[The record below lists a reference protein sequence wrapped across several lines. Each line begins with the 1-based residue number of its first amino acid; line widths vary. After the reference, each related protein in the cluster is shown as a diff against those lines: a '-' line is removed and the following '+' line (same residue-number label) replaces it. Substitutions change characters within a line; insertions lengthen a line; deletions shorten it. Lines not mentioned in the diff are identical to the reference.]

1 MQYIL
6 VIFFMI
12 CSLFYVTNSNSQ
24 IKNTD
29 SSLFQSSIEEVVVI
43 GTRGGARTKTESP
56 VPVDVIRVGDLAINS
71 GRMDLTANLNFA
83 APSFNFN
90 KQSGTDGADHVNIG
104 TLRGLG
110 PDQTLVLINGKR
122 RHSIGLVAIFGTRGR
137 ANSGVDL
144 SSFPQI
150 AVDRIEILR
159 DGASAQYGSDAIA
172 GVINLQLKKGASD
185 WNIMTGVS
193 GYLDNKFNTY
203 KFRNNNDYLYKGPID
218 GVASTFTAN
227 KGFTLGNRGGFF
239 NLSLEVVNQEKT
251 FRQAASNDINDKYGL
266 PLKNTIR
273 QGFGDASSL
282 STGAFFN
289 MELPGQTNGKF
300 YAYGGINRKKSDA
313 YAFTRNWK
321 SSPNRFPRNSDGSI
335 IFVPDIMFRTGAGD
349 TSFNPRIQ
357 TEIIDLSLV
366 AGYSTISKK
375 GWNWDVSNA
384 IGYNSFDYFGYKTF
398 NASIIGDA
406 SKTSFDDGGFRFLQN
421 TLNIDASKQFGK
433 ENAGGLAVSYGAEL
447 RYENYSIQAGEE
459 ASYKAYPGV
468 PGLTRQSAGA
478 QGFPGFS
485 PADVTSEN
493 RLVTGLYG
501 DVTYTPNSKL
511 LITGA
516 VRFENYSDFGAL
528 ATFKTSAR
536 YKVTNNFNLRGS
548 ISTGY
553 RAPSLQ
559 QKYFSNTVS
568 AFSNGVLVQNRI
580 ANNDDELTRL
590 AGIPALKQE
599 TSINGSFGFTW
610 KPAPAWSVSV
620 DGYNIQMKNRV
631 VLSGQFTVTDPAIS
645 PALRDKMLELDVVTS
660 QFFANAVNTTNRG
673 LDVVVS
679 YKKSIKKDQS
689 LNVLFV
695 GNFQNISI
703 DKINV
708 PVELQNSKYAT
719 DPYYTS
725 RAKYFSGEIPSTF
738 FNTREIYFMKASA
751 PRSKYA
757 ISADYNWKKIQ
768 FGARV
773 TYFGKLELTG
783 FGDPDYDG
791 IYPMVPVDDPAASP
805 NAVDFNNGKYVP
817 EIFTSSG
824 KFTTDIYFNW
834 HIFKPL
840 HLIAGVDN
848 LFNVHPDFAVN
859 PQAKYWAGNNET
871 GGPWDGVQMG
881 YNGMRIFTKLQFRF

>member
-1 MQYIL
+1 MRKVLLFVL
-6 VIFFMI
+6 VLIFNQAF
-12 CSLFYVTNSNSQ
+12 TQ
-24 IKNTD
+24 EKQAD
-29 SSLFQSSIEEVVVI
+29 SVVFKSTIEEVVVI
-43 GTRGGARTKTESP
+43 GTRGGARIRTESP

-150 AVDRIEILR
+150 AVDRVEILR

-193 GYLDNKFNTY
+193 GYLDKKFNTY
-203 KFRNNNDYLYKGPID
+203 QFRNNNDYLYKGPID
-218 GVASTFTAN
+218 GVATTFTAN

-289 MELPGQTNGKF
+289 MELPGKTNGKF
-300 YAYGGINRKKSDA
+300 YAFGGINRKKSDA
-313 YAFTRNWK
+313 FAFTRNWK
-321 SSPNRFPRNSDGSI
+321 SSPNRFPRNTDGSI

-375 GWNWDVSNA
+375 GWNWDISNA
-384 IGYNSFDYFGYKTF
+384 IGYNSFDYFGYNTF

-459 ASYKAYPGV
+459 ASYRAYPGV
-468 PGLTRQSAGA
+468 PGLTRQSPGA

-485 PADVTSEN
+485 PADITNEN
-493 RLVTGLYG
+493 RLVSGLYG
-501 DVTYTPNSKL
+501 DVTYTPNNKL

-528 ATFKTSAR
+528 ATYKTSAR

-568 AFSNGVLVQNRI
+568 AFANGVLVQNRI

-620 DGYNIQMKNRV
+620 DGYNIQMKDRV

-645 PALRDKMLELDVVTS
+645 AALRNKMLDLDVVAS

-695 GNFQNISI
+695 GNLQAISI

-708 PVELQNSKYAT
+708 PVELQNNKYAT

-768 FGARV
+768 FGVRV

-791 IYPMVPVDDPAASP
+791 IYPMVPVDDLAASP

-834 HIFKPL
+834 RIFKPL

-848 LFNVHPDFAVN
+848 LFNVHPDLAVN

-881 YNGMRIFTKLQFRF
+881 YNGMRIFTRLQFRF

>member
-1 MQYIL
+1 MRK
-6 VIFFMI
+6 IFLFVLL
-12 CSLFYVTNSNSQ
+12 SLFNQAFTQ
-24 IKNTD
+24 EKKTD
-29 SSLFQSSIEEVVVI
+29 SAIFKSTIDEVVVI
-43 GTRGGARTKTESP
+43 GTRGGTRIRTESP
-56 VPVDVIRVGDLAINS
+56 VPVDVIRVGDLIMNS

-150 AVDRIEILR
+150 AVDRVEILR

-172 GVINLQLKKGASD
+172 GVINLQLKKGVSD

-193 GYLDNKFNTY
+193 GYLDKKFNTY
-203 KFRNNNDYLYKGPID
+203 QFRNNNDYLYRGPID

-273 QGFGDASSL
+273 QGFGDAASL

-289 MELPGQTNGKF
+289 LELPGNKNGKF
-300 YAYGGINRKKSDA
+300 YAFGGVNRKKSDA

-375 GWNWDVSNA
+375 GWNWDISNT
-384 IGYNSFDYFGYKTF
+384 IGYNSFHYYGYNTF

-468 PGLTRQSAGA
+468 PGLTRQSPGA

-485 PADVTSEN
+485 PADVTNEN
-493 RLVTGLYG
+493 RLVSGLYG
-501 DVTYTPNSKL
+501 DVTYTPNNKL

-516 VRFENYSDFGAL
+516 VRFENYSDFGAV

-536 YKVTNNFNLRGS
+536 YKVSNNFNLRGS

-568 AFSNGVLVQNRI
+568 AFSNGVLVQNRV

-599 TSINGSFGFTW
+599 TSLNGSFGFTW

-620 DGYNIQMKNRV
+620 DGYNIKMKDRV

-645 PALRDKMLELDVVTS
+645 TALRNKMLD
-660 QFFANAVNTTNRG
+660 F
-673 LDVVVS
+673 VVS

-695 GNFQNISI
+695 GNFQAISI

-708 PVELQNSKYAT
+708 PTELQNSKYVT

-757 ISADYNWKKIQ
+757 ISADYNWKKIL
-768 FGARV
+768 FGARF

-791 IYPMVPVDDPAASP
+791 IYPMVPVDDRAASP

-824 KFTTDIYFNW
+824 KFTTDIYINW

-840 HLIAGVDN
+840 HFIAGVDN
-848 LFNVHPDFAVN
+848 LFNVHPDLAVN

-881 YNGMRIFTKLQFRF
+881 YNGMRIFTRLQFRF

>member
-1 MQYIL
+1 MRK
-6 VIFFMI
+6 IFLFVLL
-12 CSLFYVTNSNSQ
+12 SLFNQAFTQ
-24 IKNTD
+24 EKKTD
-29 SSLFQSSIEEVVVI
+29 SAIFKSTIDEVVVI
-43 GTRGGARTKTESP
+43 GTRGGTRIRTESP
-56 VPVDVIRVGDLAINS
+56 VPVDVIRVGDLIMNS

-150 AVDRIEILR
+150 AVDRVEILR

-193 GYLDNKFNTY
+193 GYLDKKFNTY
-203 KFRNNNDYLYKGPID
+203 QFRNNNDYLYKGPID

-273 QGFGDASSL
+273 QGFGDAASL

-289 MELPGQTNGKF
+289 LELPGNKNGKF
-300 YAYGGINRKKSDA
+300 YAFGGVNRKKSDA

-321 SSPNRFPRNSDGSI
+321 SSPNRFPRNADGSI

-357 TEIIDLSLV
+357 TEIIDLSLA
-366 AGYSTISKK
+366 AGYTTISKK
-375 GWNWDVSNA
+375 GWNWDISNT
-384 IGYNSFDYFGYKTF
+384 IGYNSFHYYGYNTF

-433 ENAGGLAVSYGAEL
+433 ENAGGLSVSYGAEL

-459 ASYKAYPGV
+459 ASYKSYPGA
-468 PGLTRQSAGA
+468 PGLTRQSPGA

-485 PADVTSEN
+485 PADVTNEN
-493 RLVTGLYG
+493 RLVSGLYG
-501 DVTYTPNSKL
+501 DVTYTPNNKL

-516 VRFENYSDFGAL
+516 VRFENYSDFGAV

-568 AFSNGVLVQNRI
+568 AFSNGVLVQNRV

-599 TSINGSFGFTW
+599 TSLNGSFGFTW

-620 DGYNIQMKNRV
+620 DGYNIKMKDRV

-645 PALRDKMLELDVVTS
+645 TALRNKMLDLDVVAS

-679 YKKSIKKDQS
+679 YKKLIKKDQS

-695 GNFQNISI
+695 GNFQAISI

-708 PVELQNSKYAT
+708 PTELQNSKYVT

-757 ISADYNWKKIQ
+757 ISADYNWKKIL
-768 FGARV
+768 FGARF

-791 IYPMVPVDDPAASP
+791 IYPMVPVDDRAASP

-824 KFTTDIYFNW
+824 KFTTDIYINW

-840 HLIAGVDN
+840 HFIAGVDN
-848 LFNVHPDFAVN
+848 LFNVHPDLAVN

-881 YNGMRIFTKLQFRF
+881 YNGMRIFTKLLFKF

>member
-1 MQYIL
+1 MRK
-6 VIFFMI
+6 IFLFVLL
-12 CSLFYVTNSNSQ
+12 SLFNQAFTQEKQS
-24 IKNTD
+24 D
-29 SSLFQSSIEEVVVI
+29 SAIFKSTIDEVVVI
-43 GTRGGARTKTESP
+43 GTRGGTRIRTESP
-56 VPVDVIRVGDLAINS
+56 VPVDVIRVGDLIMNS

-150 AVDRIEILR
+150 AVDRVEILR

-172 GVINLQLKKGASD
+172 GVINLQLKKGVSD

-193 GYLDNKFNTY
+193 GYLDKKFNTY
-203 KFRNNNDYLYKGPID
+203 QFRNNNDYLYKGPID

-273 QGFGDASSL
+273 QGFGDAASL

-289 MELPGQTNGKF
+289 LELPGNKNGKF
-300 YAYGGINRKKSDA
+300 YAFGGVNRKKSDA

-375 GWNWDVSNA
+375 GWNWDISNT
-384 IGYNSFDYFGYKTF
+384 IGYNSFHYYGYNTF

-468 PGLTRQSAGA
+468 PGLTRQSPGA

-485 PADVTSEN
+485 PADVTNEN
-493 RLVTGLYG
+493 RLVSGLYG
-501 DVTYTPNSKL
+501 DVTYTPNNKL

-516 VRFENYSDFGAL
+516 VRFENYSDFGAV

-536 YKVTNNFNLRGS
+536 YKVSNNFNLRGS

-568 AFSNGVLVQNRI
+568 AFSNGVLVQNRV
-580 ANNDDELTRL
+580 ANNNDELTRL

-599 TSINGSFGFTW
+599 TSLNGSFGFTW
-610 KPAPAWSVSV
+610 KPTPAWSVSV
-620 DGYNIQMKNRV
+620 DGYNIKMKDRV

-645 PALRDKMLELDVVTS
+645 TALRNKMLDLDVVAS

-673 LDVVVS
+673 LDVVIS
-679 YKKSIKKDQS
+679 YKKLIKKDQS
-689 LNVLFV
+689 LNLLFV
-695 GNFQNISI
+695 GNFQAISI

-708 PVELQNSKYAT
+708 PTDLQNSKYVT

-757 ISADYNWKKIQ
+757 ISADYNWKKIL
-768 FGARV
+768 FGARF

-791 IYPMVPVDDPAASP
+791 IYPMVPVDDRAASP

-824 KFTTDIYFNW
+824 KFTTDIYINW

-840 HLIAGVDN
+840 HFIAGVDN
-848 LFNVHPDFAVN
+848 LFNVHPDLAVN

-881 YNGMRIFTKLQFRF
+881 YNGMRIFTRLQFRF

>member
-1 MQYIL
+1 MRK
-6 VIFFMI
+6 IFLFVLL
-12 CSLFYVTNSNSQ
+12 SLFNQAFTQEKQS
-24 IKNTD
+24 D
-29 SSLFQSSIEEVVVI
+29 SAIFKSTIDEVVVI
-43 GTRGGARTKTESP
+43 GTRGGTRIRTESP
-56 VPVDVIRVGDLAINS
+56 VPVDVIRVGDLIMNS

-150 AVDRIEILR
+150 AVDRVEILR

-172 GVINLQLKKGASD
+172 GVINLQLKKGVSD

-193 GYLDNKFNTY
+193 GYLDKKFNTY
-203 KFRNNNDYLYKGPID
+203 QFRNNNDYLYRGPID

-273 QGFGDASSL
+273 QGFGDAASL

-289 MELPGQTNGKF
+289 LELPGNKNGKF
-300 YAYGGINRKKSDA
+300 YAFGGVNRKKSDA

-375 GWNWDVSNA
+375 GWNWDISNT
-384 IGYNSFDYFGYKTF
+384 IGYNSFHYYGYNTF

-459 ASYKAYPGV
+459 ASYKAYPGI
-468 PGLTRQSAGA
+468 PGLTRQSPGA

-485 PADVTSEN
+485 PADVTNEN
-493 RLVTGLYG
+493 RLVSGLYG
-501 DVTYTPNSKL
+501 DVTYTPNNKL

-516 VRFENYSDFGAL
+516 VRFENYSDFGAV

-568 AFSNGVLVQNRI
+568 AFSNGVLVQNRV
-580 ANNDDELTRL
+580 ANNNDELTRL

-599 TSINGSFGFTW
+599 TSLNGSFGFTW
-610 KPAPAWSVSV
+610 KPTPAWSVSV
-620 DGYNIQMKNRV
+620 DGYNIKMKDRV

-645 PALRDKMLELDVVTS
+645 TALRNKMLDLDVVAS

-679 YKKSIKKDQS
+679 YKKLIKKDQS
-689 LNVLFV
+689 LNLLFV
-695 GNFQNISI
+695 GNFQAISI

-708 PVELQNSKYAT
+708 PTDLQNSKYVT

-757 ISADYNWKKIQ
+757 ISADYNWKKIL
-768 FGARV
+768 FGARF

-791 IYPMVPVDDPAASP
+791 IYPMVPVDDRAASP

-824 KFTTDIYFNW
+824 KFTTDIYINW

-840 HLIAGVDN
+840 HFIAGVDN
-848 LFNVHPDFAVN
+848 LFNVHPDLAVN

-881 YNGMRIFTKLQFRF
+881 YNGMRIFTRLQFRF

>member
-1 MQYIL
+1 MRKVLLFVL
-6 VIFFMI
+6 VLIFNQAF
-12 CSLFYVTNSNSQ
+12 TQ
-24 IKNTD
+24 EKQAD
-29 SSLFQSSIEEVVVI
+29 SVVFKSSIEEVVVI
-43 GTRGGARTKTESP
+43 GTRGGARIRTESP
-56 VPVDVIRVGDLAINS
+56 VPVDVIRVGELIMNS

-150 AVDRIEILR
+150 AVDRVEILR

-172 GVINLQLKKGASD
+172 GVINLQLKKGVSD

-193 GYLDNKFNTY
+193 GYLDKKFNTY
-203 KFRNNNDYLYKGPID
+203 QFRNNNDYLYKGPID

-239 NLSLEVVNQEKT
+239 NLSLELVNQGKT

-289 MELPGQTNGKF
+289 MELPGKTNGKF

-313 YAFTRNWK
+313 FAFTRNWK
-321 SSPNRFPRNSDGSI
+321 SSPNRFPRNTDGSI

-357 TEIIDLSLV
+357 TEIIDLSLA

-375 GWNWDVSNA
+375 GWNWDISNA
-384 IGYNSFDYFGYKTF
+384 IGYNSFHYYGYKTF

-421 TLNIDASKQFGK
+421 TINIDASKQFGK

-468 PGLTRQSAGA
+468 TGVTRQSPGA

-485 PADVTSEN
+485 PADVTNEN
-493 RLVTGLYG
+493 RLVSGLYG
-501 DVTYTPNSKL
+501 DVTYTPNNKL

-516 VRFENYSDFGAL
+516 VRFENYSDFGAV

-568 AFSNGVLVQNRI
+568 AFANGVLVQNRV

-590 AGIPALKQE
+590 AGIPELKQE
-599 TSINGSFGFTW
+599 TSLNGSFGFTW

-620 DGYNIQMKNRV
+620 DGYNIKMKDRV

-645 PALRDKMLELDVVTS
+645 TALRNKMLDLDVVAS

-679 YKKSIKKDQS
+679 YKKSFKKDQS
-689 LNVLFV
+689 LNLLFV
-695 GNFQNISI
+695 GNFQTITI

-708 PVELQNSKYAT
+708 PTELQNSKYET
-719 DPYYTS
+719 DTYYTS

-757 ISADYNWKKIQ
+757 ISADYNWKKIMV
-768 FGARV
+768 GARV
-773 TYFGKLELTG
+773 TYFGKVELTG

-791 IYPMVPVDDPAASP
+791 IYPMVPVDDPTASP
-805 NAVDFNNGKYVP
+805 NAVNFNNGKYVP
-817 EIFTSSG
+817 EIFAYTG
-824 KFTTDIYFNW
+824 KFTTDIYVNYQIIKSLSF
-834 HIFKPL
+834 
-840 HLIAGVDN
+840 IAGVDN
-848 LFNVHPDFAVN
+848 LFNIHPNLAVN

-881 YNGMRIFTKLQFRF
+881 YNGMRIFTRLQFRF

>member
-1 MQYIL
+1 MLIINQA
-6 VIFFMI
+6 F
-12 CSLFYVTNSNSQ
+12 TQ
-24 IKNTD
+24 EKQAD
-29 SSLFQSSIEEVVVI
+29 SVVFKSTIEEVVVI
-43 GTRGGARTKTESP
+43 GTRGGARIRTESP

-150 AVDRIEILR
+150 AVDRVEILR

-193 GYLDNKFNTY
+193 GYLDKKFNTY
-203 KFRNNNDYLYKGPID
+203 QFRNNNDYLYKGPID
-218 GVASTFTAN
+218 GVASTFSAN

-289 MELPGQTNGKF
+289 MELPGKANGKF

-313 YAFTRNWK
+313 FAFTRNWK
-321 SSPNRFPRNSDGSI
+321 SSPNRFPRNTDGSI

-366 AGYSTISKK
+366 VGYSTISKK
-375 GWNWDVSNA
+375 GWNWDISNA
-384 IGYNSFDYFGYKTF
+384 IGYNSFDYFGYNTF

-468 PGLTRQSAGA
+468 PGLTRQSPGA

-485 PADVTSEN
+485 PADITNEN
-493 RLVTGLYG
+493 RLVSGLYG
-501 DVTYTPNSKL
+501 DVTYTPNNKL

-528 ATFKTSAR
+528 ATYKTSAR

-568 AFSNGVLVQNRI
+568 AFANGVLVQNRI

-620 DGYNIQMKNRV
+620 DGYNIQMKDRV

-645 PALRDKMLELDVVTS
+645 APLRNKMLDLDVVAS

-695 GNFQNISI
+695 GNLQAISI

-708 PVELQNSKYAT
+708 PVELQNNKYAT

-757 ISADYNWKKIQ
+757 ISADYNLKKIL
-768 FGARV
+768 FGVRV

-791 IYPMVPVDDPAASP
+791 IYPMVPVDDLAASP

-824 KFTTDIYFNW
+824 KFTSDIYFNW
-834 HIFKPL
+834 RIFKQL
-840 HLIAGVDN
+840 NLIAGVDN
-848 LFNVHPDFAVN
+848 LFNVHPDLAVN

-881 YNGMRIFTKLQFRF
+881 YNGMRIFTRLQFRF

>member
-1 MQYIL
+1 MRK
-6 VIFFMI
+6 IFLFVLL
-12 CSLFYVTNSNSQ
+12 SLFNQAFTQ
-24 IKNTD
+24 EKKTD
-29 SSLFQSSIEEVVVI
+29 SAIFKSTIDEVVVI
-43 GTRGGARTKTESP
+43 GTRGGTRIRTESP
-56 VPVDVIRVGDLAINS
+56 VPVDVIRVGDLIMNS

-150 AVDRIEILR
+150 AVDRVEILR

-193 GYLDNKFNTY
+193 GYLDKKFNTY
-203 KFRNNNDYLYKGPID
+203 QFRNNNDYLYKGPID

-273 QGFGDASSL
+273 QGFGDAASL

-289 MELPGQTNGKF
+289 LELPGNKNGKF
-300 YAYGGINRKKSDA
+300 YAFGGVNRKKSDA

-375 GWNWDVSNA
+375 GWNWDISNT
-384 IGYNSFDYFGYKTF
+384 IGYNSFHYYGYNTF

-468 PGLTRQSAGA
+468 PGVTRQSPGA

-485 PADVTSEN
+485 PADVTNEN
-493 RLVTGLYG
+493 RLVSGLYG
-501 DVTYTPNSKL
+501 DVTYTPNNKL

-516 VRFENYSDFGAL
+516 VRFENYSDFGAV

-548 ISTGY
+548 ISSGY

-568 AFSNGVLVQNRI
+568 AFSNGVLVQNRV
-580 ANNDDELTRL
+580 ANNNDELTRL

-599 TSINGSFGFTW
+599 TSLNGSFGFTW
-610 KPAPAWSVSV
+610 KPTPAWSVSV
-620 DGYNIQMKNRV
+620 DGYNIKMKDRV

-645 PALRDKMLELDVVTS
+645 TALRNKMLDLDVVAS

-679 YKKSIKKDQS
+679 YKKLIKKDQS
-689 LNVLFV
+689 LNLLFV
-695 GNFQNISI
+695 GNFQAISI

-708 PVELQNSKYAT
+708 PTELQNSKYVT

-757 ISADYNWKKIQ
+757 ISADYNWKKIL
-768 FGARV
+768 FGARF

-791 IYPMVPVDDPAASP
+791 IYPMVPVDDRAASP

-824 KFTTDIYFNW
+824 KFTTDIYINW

-840 HLIAGVDN
+840 YFIAGVDN
-848 LFNVHPDFAVN
+848 LFNVHPDLAVN

-881 YNGMRIFTKLQFRF
+881 YNGMRIFTRLKFRF

>member
-1 MQYIL
+1 VLIINQA
-6 VIFFMI
+6 F
-12 CSLFYVTNSNSQ
+12 TQ
-24 IKNTD
+24 EKQAD
-29 SSLFQSSIEEVVVI
+29 SVVFKSTIEEVVVI
-43 GTRGGARTKTESP
+43 GTRGGARIRTESP

-150 AVDRIEILR
+150 AVDRVEILR

-193 GYLDNKFNTY
+193 GYLDKKFNTY
-203 KFRNNNDYLYKGPID
+203 QFRNNNDYLYKGPID
-218 GVASTFTAN
+218 GVASTFSAN

-289 MELPGQTNGKF
+289 MELPGKANGKF

-313 YAFTRNWK
+313 FAFTRNWK
-321 SSPNRFPRNSDGSI
+321 SSPNRFPRNTDGSI

-366 AGYSTISKK
+366 VGYSTISKK
-375 GWNWDVSNA
+375 GWNWDISNA
-384 IGYNSFDYFGYKTF
+384 IGYNSFDYFGYNTF

-468 PGLTRQSAGA
+468 PGLTRQSPGA

-485 PADVTSEN
+485 PADITNEN
-493 RLVTGLYG
+493 RLVSGLYG
-501 DVTYTPNSKL
+501 DVTYTPNNKL

-528 ATFKTSAR
+528 ATYKTSAR

-568 AFSNGVLVQNRI
+568 AFANGVLVQNRI

-620 DGYNIQMKNRV
+620 DGYNIQMKDRV

-645 PALRDKMLELDVVTS
+645 APLRNKMLDLDVVAS

-695 GNFQNISI
+695 GNLQAISI

-708 PVELQNSKYAT
+708 PVELQNNKYAT

-757 ISADYNWKKIQ
+757 ISADYNLKKIL
-768 FGARV
+768 FGVRV

-791 IYPMVPVDDPAASP
+791 IYPMVPVDDLAASP

-824 KFTTDIYFNW
+824 KFTSDIYFNW
-834 HIFKPL
+834 RIFKQL
-840 HLIAGVDN
+840 NLIAGVDN
-848 LFNVHPDFAVN
+848 LFNVHPDLAVN

-881 YNGMRIFTKLQFRF
+881 YNGMRIFTRLQFRF

>member
-1 MQYIL
+1 
-6 VIFFMI
+6 
-12 CSLFYVTNSNSQ
+12 
-24 IKNTD
+24 
-29 SSLFQSSIEEVVVI
+29 
-43 GTRGGARTKTESP
+43 
-56 VPVDVIRVGDLAINS
+56 
-71 GRMDLTANLNFA
+71 
-83 APSFNFN
+83 
-90 KQSGTDGADHVNIG
+90 
-104 TLRGLG
+104 
-110 PDQTLVLINGKR
+110 
-122 RHSIGLVAIFGTRGR
+122 
-137 ANSGVDL
+137 
-144 SSFPQI
+144 
-150 AVDRIEILR
+150 
-159 DGASAQYGSDAIA
+159 
-172 GVINLQLKKGASD
+172 
-185 WNIMTGVS
+185 
-193 GYLDNKFNTY
+193 
-203 KFRNNNDYLYKGPID
+203 
-218 GVASTFTAN
+218 
-227 KGFTLGNRGGFF
+227 
-239 NLSLEVVNQEKT
+239 
-251 FRQAASNDINDKYGL
+251 
-266 PLKNTIR
+266 
-273 QGFGDASSL
+273 
-282 STGAFFN
+282 
-289 MELPGQTNGKF
+289 
-300 YAYGGINRKKSDA
+300 
-313 YAFTRNWK
+313 
-321 SSPNRFPRNSDGSI
+321 
-335 IFVPDIMFRTGAGD
+335 MFRTGAGD

-357 TEIIDLSLV
+357 TEIIDLSLA

-375 GWNWDVSNA
+375 GWNWDISNT
-384 IGYNSFDYFGYKTF
+384 IGYNSFHYYGYNTF

-468 PGLTRQSAGA
+468 PGLTRQSPGA

-485 PADVTSEN
+485 PSDVTNEN
-493 RLVTGLYG
+493 RLVSGLYG
-501 DVTYTPNSKL
+501 DVTYTPNNKL

-528 ATFKTSAR
+528 ATYKTSAR

-568 AFSNGVLVQNRI
+568 AFANGVLVQNRI

-620 DGYNIQMKNRV
+620 DGYNIQMKDRV

-645 PALRDKMLELDVVTS
+645 APLRNKMLDLDVVAS

-695 GNFQNISI
+695 GNLQAISI

-708 PVELQNSKYAT
+708 PVELQNNKYAT

-757 ISADYNWKKIQ
+757 ISADYNWKKIL
-768 FGARV
+768 FGVRV

-791 IYPMVPVDDPAASP
+791 IYPMVPVDDLAASP

-834 HIFKPL
+834 RIFKQL
-840 HLIAGVDN
+840 NLIAGVDN
-848 LFNVHPDFAVN
+848 LFNVHPDLAVN

-881 YNGMRIFTKLQFRF
+881 YNGMRIFSKLSFRF

>member
-1 MQYIL
+1 MKYSRCFLIL
-6 VIFFMI
+6 GLFLFSTAGFGQDNKADTAIFK
-12 CSLFYVTNSNSQ
+12 ST
-24 IKNTD
+24 
-29 SSLFQSSIEEVVVI
+29 IEEVVVI
-43 GTRGGARTKTESP
+43 GSRGGARIRTESP
-56 VPVDVIRVGDLAINS
+56 VPVDVIRVGELAINS

-122 RHSIGLVAIFGTRGR
+122 RHSTGLVALFGTRGR

-150 AVDRIEILR
+150 AVERIEILR

-172 GVINLQLKKGASD
+172 GVINLQLKKGISD
-185 WNIMTGVS
+185 WTIMTGIS
-193 GYLDNKFNTY
+193 GHYDKKFNTY
-203 KFRNNNDYLYKGPID
+203 QFRNNNDYLYKGPID

-227 KGFTLGNRGGFF
+227 KGFSLGKRGGFF

-251 FRQAASNDINDKYGL
+251 FRQAASNDINDTYGL

-273 QGFGDASSL
+273 QGFGDASAL

-289 MELPGQTNGKF
+289 LELPSTNKGKF
-300 YAYGGINRKKSDA
+300 YAFGGINRKKSDA

-321 SSPNRFPRNSDGSI
+321 SSPNRFPRNIDGSI

-349 TSFNPRIQ
+349 TSYNPRIQ

-366 AGYSTISKK
+366 TGYSTVSKN
-375 GWNWDVSNA
+375 GWNWDISNA
-384 IGYNSFDYFGYKTF
+384 IGHNSFDYHGYKTF
-398 NASIIGDA
+398 NASVIGDA

-433 ENAGGLAVSYGAEL
+433 ENSGGFALSYGAEL
-447 RYENYSIQAGEE
+447 RYEQYSIRAGEE
-459 ASYKAYPGV
+459 ASYKGYPGIL
-468 PGLTRQSAGA
+468 GLAPQVSGA

-485 PADVTSEN
+485 PADVTNKHRFVS
-493 RLVTGLYG
+493 GLYG
-501 DVTYTPNSKL
+501 DIAYTPTAKL
-511 LITGA
+511 LLTGA

-528 ATFKTSAR
+528 ATYKTSAR
-536 YKVTNNFNLRGS
+536 YKVTSNFNFRGS

-559 QKYFSNTVS
+559 QKYFNNTITS
-568 AFSNGVLVQNRI
+568 LSIDGLIQTRI
-580 ANNDDELTRL
+580 ASNNDELTRL
-590 AGIPALKQE
+590 AGIPTLKQE
-599 TSINGSFGFTW
+599 ISMNGSFGFTW

-620 DGYNIQMKNRV
+620 DGYNIKMKDRI
-631 VLSGQFTVTDPAIS
+631 VLSGQFTVNDPAITN
-645 PALRDKMLELDVVTS
+645 AFRDKMLALDVFSS
-660 QFFANAVNTTNRG
+660 QFFANAVNTTNTG
-673 LDVVVS
+673 LDAVIS
-679 YKKSIKKDQS
+679 YKKSFKKDQS
-689 LNVLFV
+689 LNFLFI
-695 GNFQNISI
+695 GNFQTISI

-708 PVELQNSKYAT
+708 PIELQNNKFAT

-757 ISADYNWKKIQ
+757 ISADYNWRKIL
-768 FGARV
+768 FGARI
-773 TYFGKLELTG
+773 TYFGRLELTG
-783 FGDPDYDG
+783 FGSPDYDG
-791 IYPMVPVDDPAASP
+791 IYPMVPVDDLAASP
-805 NAVDFNNGKYVP
+805 NAIDFNNGKYVP
-817 EIFTSSG
+817 EIFTSTG

-834 HIFKPL
+834 RIFKSL
-840 HLIAGVDN
+840 HFIAGVDN
-848 LFNVHPDFAVN
+848 LFNVHPDLAVN
-859 PQAKYWAGNNET
+859 PQAKYQAGNNET

-881 YNGMRIFTKLQFRF
+881 YNGMRFFSRIQFKL

>member
-1 MQYIL
+1 MKYSCFRL
-6 VIFFMI
+6 LLG
-12 CSLFYVTNSNSQ
+12 LFLF
-24 IKNTD
+24 NTAAFGQEKKSD
-29 SSLFQSSIEEVVVI
+29 TAAFKTTIEEVVVI
-43 GTRGGARTKTESP
+43 GTRGGARIRTESP
-56 VPVDVIRVGDLAINS
+56 VPVDVIRVGDLIMNS

-144 SSFPQI
+144 TSFPQI

-185 WNIMTGVS
+185 WKIMTGVS

-203 KFRNNNDYLYKGPID
+203 QFRNNNDYLYKGPID

-227 KGFTLGNRGGFF
+227 KGFSLGNRGGFF
-239 NLSLEVVNQEKT
+239 NLSFEVVNQEKT

-289 MELPGQTNGKF
+289 MELPGNKNGKF
-300 YAYGGINRKKSDA
+300 YAFGGINRKKSDA

-321 SSPNRFPRNSDGSI
+321 SSPNRFPRNADGSI

-357 TEIIDLSLV
+357 TEIIDLSLA

-375 GWNWDVSNA
+375 GWNWDISNA
-384 IGYNSFDYFGYKTF
+384 IGYNSFHYYGYKTF

-421 TLNIDASKQFGK
+421 TINIDASKQFGK

-468 PGLTRQSAGA
+468 TGVTRQSPGA

-485 PADVTSEN
+485 PADVTNEN
-493 RLVTGLYG
+493 RLVSGLYG
-501 DVTYTPNSKL
+501 DVTYTPNNKL

-516 VRFENYSDFGAL
+516 VRFENYSDFGAV

-568 AFSNGVLVQNRI
+568 AFANGVLVQNRV

-590 AGIPALKQE
+590 AGIPELKQE
-599 TSINGSFGFTW
+599 TSLNGSFGFTW

-620 DGYNIQMKNRV
+620 DGYNIKMKDRV

-645 PALRDKMLELDVVTS
+645 TALRNKMLDLDVVAS

-679 YKKSIKKDQS
+679 YKKSFKKDQS
-689 LNVLFV
+689 LNLLFV
-695 GNFQNISI
+695 GNFQTITI

-708 PVELQNSKYAT
+708 PTELQNSKYET
-719 DPYYTS
+719 DTYYTS

-757 ISADYNWKKIQ
+757 ISADYNWKKIMV
-768 FGARV
+768 GARV
-773 TYFGKLELTG
+773 TYFGKVELTG

-791 IYPMVPVDDPAASP
+791 IYPMVPVDDPTASP
-805 NAVDFNNGKYVP
+805 NAVNFNNGKYVP
-817 EIFTSSG
+817 EIFAYTG
-824 KFTTDIYFNW
+824 KFTTDIYVNYQIIKSLSF
-834 HIFKPL
+834 
-840 HLIAGVDN
+840 IAGVDN
-848 LFNVHPDFAVN
+848 LFNIHPNLAVN

-881 YNGMRIFTKLQFRF
+881 YNGIRIFTRLQFRF